1 MSSLRTQSHTEHSV
15 SVQSKASAS
24 QRGPTCEQAL
34 DSSGLRASNDLPL
47 FICDEYCPHSP
58 QHCSNL
64 SSKLTPARLLQRL
77 HYLLSLRE
85 NRGHQPSIPSIPHFE
100 PYLILAP
107 CLISHLRENLV
118 RPQSTITHCLPP
130 LPFPSEICFIDNQ
143 LPLSYYNL
151 YAISFFLLH

>member
-1 MSSLRTQSHTEHSV
+1 MCLCRAKPAPHRGISHVNKPGTH
-15 SVQSKASAS
+15 Q
-24 QRGPTCEQAL
+24 
-34 DSSGLRASNDLPL
+34 DSGHPMTFSCLYVDK
-47 FICDEYCPHSP
+47 YCPHSP

-118 RPQSTITHCLPP
+118 RPQSTITRCLPP

-151 YAISFFLLH
+151 SAISFFLLH